1 MQTEQP
7 WKYLGWKLF
16 TSQVFP
22 QPLHI
27 VDKVT
32 TLHDLQILLG
42 TTNWVQ
48 LLLGITTEELS
59 PLFTLL
65 KGDSD
70 LLSSRRLTPEA
81 KTVLQKVSDKIATP
95 FASRINVK
103 LPIDLYIIYAFF
115 QPYAL
120 LGQWCVNTQEL
131 KTLECIFLSHMPMK
145 TFTTKADMIMSLIA
159 QGRNRCQ
166 QLTGRDPDTIY
177 LLLATDDFVVLNR
190 ESLSLQAA
198 LGDYLNETH
207 YTLPQHKLLHS
218 LSQIPLQPKNRCVP
232 APIKGAQTVFL
243 DGSGKTHK
251 AVVVWKQTDSSD
263 WESSILT
270 VEGPTQVVEL
280 SAALHAFE
288 LFSAEPLSVV
298 ADSAC
303 CGYCSTH

>member
-1 MQTEQP
+1 VQTEQP
-7 WKYLGWKLF
+7 WKYRGWKLL

-22 QPLHI
+22 QPLRI
-27 VDKVT
+27 VDQVT
-32 TLHDLQILLG
+32 TLHDLQKLLG
-42 TTNWVQ
+42 TINWVRP
-48 LLLGITTEELS
+48 LLGITTEELS

-70 LLSSRRLTPEA
+70 FLSSRRLTPEA
-81 KTVLQKVSDKIATP
+81 KTVLQKVSDKIATS
-95 FASRINVK
+95 FASRINLK

-120 LGQWCVNTQEL
+120 LGHWCVNTQEL
-131 KTLECIFLSHMPMK
+131 KTLQWIFLSHTPTK
-145 TFTTKADMIMSLIA
+145 TFTTKVDMIVSLIA

-166 QLTGRDPDTIY
+166 QLTGCDPDAIY
-177 LLLATDDFVVLNR
+177 LLLAEDDFVVLNR

-198 LGDYLNETH
+198 LADYLNDIR

-232 APIKGAQTVFL
+232 VPIKGPRTVFL

-251 AVVVWKQTDSSD
+251 AVAVWKQTDSSD
-263 WESSILT
+263 WQSSILI
-270 VEGPTQVVEL
+270 VEGSTQIVEL

-288 LFSAEPLSVV
+288 LFSTEPLNVV
-298 ADSAC
+298 TDSA
-303 CGYCSTH
+303 